1 MSNESST
8 VIHVRI
14 AKSADRSL
22 DSLAKRL
29 GKTKA
34 SVVRDAVE
42 SYENEQRLEALIE
55 RKMLEIRKDIEASNK
70 KTDAILEILNDV
82 QQEEQK

>member
-1 MSNESST
+1 MSNVSST
-8 VIHVRI
+8 IIHVRI
-14 AKSADRSL
+14 PKSADRSL

-42 SYENEQRLEALIE
+42 IYEKEQRLEALID
-55 RKMLEIRKDIEASNK
+55 RKLLEIRKDIEANDK
-70 KTDAILEILNDV
+70 KTDATLEILNDV
-82 QQEEQK
+82 QQEE